1 MPRFEQEENG
11 LAIIHFNCPD
21 TEELFRTG
29 KSRRL
34 PQEIQVSGL
43 RRLRQIDAAKTLS
56 DLRSVGGRLELHR
69 DGRHALRVNDK
80 YRAVFRWLTGNASE
94 VEIFD
99 PH

>member
-1 MPRFEQEENG
+1 MPLVEQETNPV
-11 LAIIHFNCPD
+11 AITHFNCPD

-34 PQEIQVSGL
+34 AIEIQKSGL
-43 RRLRQIDAAKTLS
+43 RRLRQIDAAKTLN
-56 DLRSVGGRLELHR
+56 DLRSAGGALELHR

-80 YRAVFRWLTGNASE
+80 YRAVFRWNAGNASE